1 VVPWMTDSAVQ
12 CMPAWTSDSGMI
24 GAAACAAGAPATLA
38 PSVARMSARRR
49 TDPHYPGPAG
59 LESAWQGP
67 NRRSGDQL
75 AARPL
80 TELDRRAAG

>member
-1 VVPWMTDSAVQ
+1 
-12 CMPAWTSDSGMI
+12 
-24 GAAACAAGAPATLA
+24 
-38 PSVARMSARRR
+38 MSARRR

-67 NRRSGDQL
+67 NWRSGDQEVERSGRAFHRGNADVSTDGASELEVPRLLPPAVGDQL
-75 AARPL
+75 AARLL